1 MGQPEYPLVY
11 PQDCGHD
18 ETTYISLHIVS
29 YNKTF
34 ACFSLFLQIMP
45 RPPASLC
52 GTVVSAGRMMKAVK
66 VRTTKQVYNSFLKKV
81 RYDRFLKSL

>member
-18 ETTYISLHIVS
+18 ET

-81 RYDRFLKSL
+81 RYDRSLKSL

>member
-11 PQDCGHD
+11 PQDD
-18 ETTYISLHIVS
+18 ETTYIH
-29 YNKTF
+29 KTF

-81 RYDRFLKSL
+81 RYDRSLKSL